1 MANRFLDT
9 NYYKSTFVRGL
20 KGHLKSL
27 YSFIICD
34 CDGAGIWNM
43 DLESA
48 GMFTG
53 FNILFDEFKE
63 NFIETGKA
71 IEISN
76 GKYFFPDFIDHQY
89 PSGLQ
94 ATNKAHK
101 NFITTLTK
109 YGLIDPNQKI
119 IKKEAPLKEPL
130 KGSHVQSSNGNGL
143 GNGNSHGLDKEGSG
157 EPKKVTPE
165 FHTKTL
171 TGQMVELWGTAFP
184 SYSKDPERDLP
195 ALKCIADFIFQQSN
209 VKDGYGNADNEIK
222 CLNTFQLI
230 ADQVNRENFWVN
242 KPLKSISSHIQE
254 FYNKIKNPT
263 SNGNSRTAGKN
274 GSKLDDN
281 ILKQK
286 LDERRHTR
294 QQNGS
299 NKAFE

>member
-9 NYYKSTFVRGL
+9 NYYKSPFVRSL
-20 KGHLKSL
+20 KGSLKSL

-34 CDGAGIWNM
+34 CDGAGIWNL

-48 GMFTG
+48 SMFTG
-53 FNILFDEFKE
+53 FSIPFEEFND
-63 NFIETGKA
+63 NFILKGKA
-71 IEISN
+71 VEIGG

-94 ATNKAHK
+94 ANNKAHK
-101 NFITTLTK
+101 NFISTLLK
-109 YGLIDPNQKI
+109 YGLIDSDQKI
-119 IKKEAPLKEPL
+119 IKKEAPLKDPL
-130 KGSHVQSSNGNGL
+130 KGSQVMSSNGNGL
-143 GNGNSHGLDKEGSG
+143 GNGNSHGLGKEGSG

-171 TGQMVELWGTAFP
+171 TGQMVELWGATFP

-209 VKDGYGNADNEIK
+209 VKDGYGNTDCEIK

-263 SNGNSRTAGKN
+263 SNGNSTKSGT
-274 GSKLDDN
+274 GGTKLNDDL
-281 ILKQK
+281 LKQK
-286 LDERRHTR
+286 LNEKLASRR
-294 QQNGS
+294 QNVN